1 MSDSVTIQNSDGE
14 TFAEVID
21 IIGVSEVRKAFQQS
35 VKEGSLHKWFK
46 GSKSK
51 DGKPGWVNVV
61 TGGTCASDKPGEGTP
76 KCVSA
81 SKRASMTKAERLS
94 ASRRKKKADPGQQG
108 KSGAAK
114 PTYVSTDKKK
124 MKEELEQVDEVLGMV
139 KKTIQLPGEVAKIP
153 GKVAGSVLP
162 EPLKSAVKV
171 PGKIAAM
178 PTKVVSSV
186 IPGGKKKMKE
196 NYIDEEGYDVAR
208 DQGRVR
214 PSKDKKDATTMPVS
228 DEMKKTQKVNKG
240 ASALELV
247 RKRYGKSVMNTEEI
261 KRDEYGDPIGG
272 PKISKKQLKKN
283 LTSNTPDEQHTTTTS
298 EGYIDLPLLV
308 EIPKNDASFRL
319 GLMFRES
326 LDVDKGMIFIFEE
339 VGQHSFHMKNTRIPL
354 DIAFV
359 KENGTIESIKELTPY
374 SSLPVYSDGEV
385 LFAIEANRG
394 WFTENNVEV
403 GDEIVLAEG
412 DKKGKG
418 SGTKD
423 ACYHKVKSRYS
434 VWPSAYASGALVK
447 CRKVGAANWGNKS
460 ESVEMK
466 NYLDKKAKMLTKKRD
481 AQSDAAKNNPH
492 FDSTQPSPSGR
503 NKYEEVELDEK
514 CWKGYKKKGMKTMF
528 GKRYPNCVKAEDL
541 SNWRTELELSERVG
555 GAGTLV
561 RQGVKVGGKK
571 GGQAVQKGT
580 TAATAAG
587 KAQVAKA
594 QQGNKSK
601 MVGSGKFEKAGA
613 FVGGALGGAA
623 GVAIP
628 DGPAMVAGELAG
640 GYAGSKI
647 GGKIG
652 RQFDKIGAKKPMKEE
667 NIDEKLRFKTKDEF
681 VDGIKSIPG
690 NLNKFKEKIFPD
702 RGNSNEPS
710 VRDGSRTPETGF
722 KHIPSVNKDGTKD
735 VYGQKGADF
744 VKDKGKKLLSK
755 VSEPAKG
762 IARGVVKGGVI
773 GATALTGAALAKR
786 LMKKSDDKNESFSN
800 WRKDVGYEDKDD
812 SKKLQEDDMKGM
824 SVKSGHK
831 RPTKSGAGMTQKG
844 VEAYRR
850 KNPGSKLKTA
860 VTTKPSKL
868 KKGSKAA
875 NRRKSYCARSAGQM
889 KKFPKAAKDPD
900 SRLRQARRRW
910 NC

>member
-76 KCVSA
+76 KCVSS

-139 KKTIQLPGEVAKIP
+139 KKTIQLPGEIAKTP
-153 GKVAGSVLP
+153 GKIAGSVLP

-171 PGKIAAM
+171 PGKIAAI

-196 NYIDEEGYDVAR
+196 DYFDEEGYDVAR

-214 PSKDKKDATTMPVS
+214 PSKDKKDATTMPPS
-228 DEMKKTQKVNKG
+228 KEMRKTQKVNKG

-247 RKRYGKSVMNTEEI
+247 RKRYGKSVMNTEEM

-326 LDVDKGMIFIFEE
+326 LDIDKGMIFIFEE

-359 KENGTIESIKELTPY
+359 KEDGTIESIKELTPY
-374 SSLPVYSDGEV
+374 SSLPVYSDGQV

-412 DKKGKG
+412 KDKKGKG

-528 GKRYPNCVKAEDL
+528 GKRYPNCVKAE
-541 SNWRTELELSERVG
+541 E
-555 GAGTLV
+555 
-561 RQGVKVGGKK
+561 
-571 GGQAVQKGT
+571 
-580 TAATAAG
+580 
-587 KAQVAKA
+587 
-594 QQGNKSK
+594 
-601 MVGSGKFEKAGA
+601 
-613 FVGGALGGAA
+613 
-623 GVAIP
+623 
-628 DGPAMVAGELAG
+628 
-640 GYAGSKI
+640 
-647 GGKIG
+647 
-652 RQFDKIGAKKPMKEE
+652 
-667 NIDEKLRFKTKDEF
+667 
-681 VDGIKSIPG
+681 
-690 NLNKFKEKIFPD
+690 
-702 RGNSNEPS
+702 
-710 VRDGSRTPETGF
+710 
-722 KHIPSVNKDGTKD
+722 
-735 VYGQKGADF
+735 
-744 VKDKGKKLLSK
+744 
-755 VSEPAKG
+755 
-762 IARGVVKGGVI
+762 
-773 GATALTGAALAKR
+773 
-786 LMKKSDDKNESFSN
+786 FSN
-800 WRKDVGYEDKDD
+800 WRDEISYEGKDD
-812 SKKLQEDDMKGM
+812 SKKIEEAKSPAWQRKAGKSESGGLNKKG
-824 SVKSGHK
+824 
-831 RPTKSGAGMTQKG
+831 
-844 VEAYRR
+844 EASYRAA
-850 KNPGSKLKTA
+850 NPGSKLKTA

-875 NRRKSYCARSAGQM
+875 NRRKSFCSRMKGM
-889 KKFPKAAKDPD
+889 KKKLTSAKTARDPD
-900 SRLRQARRRW
+900 SRINKSLRKW

>member
-1 MSDSVTIQNSDGE
+1 MSNSVTIEDSNGE
-14 TFAEVID
+14 TFAEFID
-21 IIGVSEVRKAFQQS
+21 VIGVSEVKKAFQQS

-76 KCVSA
+76 KCVSS
-81 SKRASMTKAERLS
+81 SKRASMSKSERLS

-124 MKEELEQVDEVLGMV
+124 
-139 KKTIQLPGEVAKIP
+139 
-153 GKVAGSVLP
+153 
-162 EPLKSAVKV
+162 
-171 PGKIAAM
+171 
-178 PTKVVSSV
+178 
-186 IPGGKKKMKE
+186 KMNE
-196 NYIDEEGYDVAR
+196 DV
-208 DQGRVR
+208 
-214 PSKDKKDATTMPVS
+214 
-228 DEMKKTQKVNKG
+228 
-240 ASALELV
+240 
-247 RKRYGKSVMNTEEI
+247 

-298 EGYIDLPLLV
+298 EGYIDLPLEV
-308 EIPKNDASFRL
+308 EIPNTDARFRL

-326 LDVDKGMIFIFEE
+326 LDVNKGMLFIFEG

-354 DIAFV
+354 DIAFI
-359 KENGTIESIKELTPY
+359 KEDGTIESIKELKPY

-403 GDEIVLAEG
+403 GDEIVLGEAK

-418 SGTKD
+418 SGSKD

-528 GKRYPNCVKAEDL
+528 GKRYPNCVKAE
-541 SNWRTELELSERVG
+541 E
-555 GAGTLV
+555 
-561 RQGVKVGGKK
+561 
-571 GGQAVQKGT
+571 
-580 TAATAAG
+580 
-587 KAQVAKA
+587 
-594 QQGNKSK
+594 
-601 MVGSGKFEKAGA
+601 
-613 FVGGALGGAA
+613 
-623 GVAIP
+623 
-628 DGPAMVAGELAG
+628 
-640 GYAGSKI
+640 
-647 GGKIG
+647 
-652 RQFDKIGAKKPMKEE
+652 
-667 NIDEKLRFKTKDEF
+667 
-681 VDGIKSIPG
+681 
-690 NLNKFKEKIFPD
+690 
-702 RGNSNEPS
+702 
-710 VRDGSRTPETGF
+710 
-722 KHIPSVNKDGTKD
+722 
-735 VYGQKGADF
+735 
-744 VKDKGKKLLSK
+744 
-755 VSEPAKG
+755 
-762 IARGVVKGGVI
+762 
-773 GATALTGAALAKR
+773 
-786 LMKKSDDKNESFSN
+786 FSN
-800 WRKDVGYEDKDD
+800 WRDEISYEGKDD
-812 SKKLQEDDMKGM
+812 SKKIEEA
-824 SVKSGHK
+824 KSPAWQRKAG
-831 RPTKSGAGMTQKG
+831 KSESGGLNKKG
-844 VEAYRR
+844 VASYRAA
-850 KNPGSKLKTA
+850 NPGSKLKTA

-875 NRRKSYCARSAGQM
+875 NRRKSFCSRMKGM
-889 KKFPKAAKDPD
+889 KKKLTSAKTARDPD
-900 SRLRQARRRW
+900 SRINKSLRKW

>member
-1 MSDSVTIQNSDGE
+1 MSDSVTIEDSKGE

-21 IIGVSEVRKAFQQS
+21 VVGVSEVKKAFQQS

-76 KCVSA
+76 KCVSS

-94 ASRRKKKADPGQQG
+94 AARRKKKADPNQQA

-114 PTYVSTDKKK
+114 PTYVSTDKPKKK
-124 MKEELEQVDEVLGMV
+124 MKEELEQVNEVMGVV
-139 KKTIQLPGEVAKIP
+139 KKAVKLPGKITKLP
-153 GKVAGSVLP
+153 GQMAASVLP
-162 EPLKSAVKV
+162 EPLKTGVKL
-171 PGKIAAM
+171 PGKIASL
-178 PTKVVSSV
+178 PTDTVANL

-196 NYIDEEGYDVAR
+196 EV
-208 DQGRVR
+208 
-214 PSKDKKDATTMPVS
+214 
-228 DEMKKTQKVNKG
+228 
-240 ASALELV
+240 
-247 RKRYGKSVMNTEEI
+247 

-272 PKISKKQLKKN
+272 PKISKKQMKKN

-298 EGYIDLPLLV
+298 EGYIDLPLHV
-308 EIPKNDASFRL
+308 EIPKSDGDFRL

-326 LDVDKGMIFIFEE
+326 LDIDKGMLFIFEE

-359 KENGTIESIKELTPY
+359 KEDGTIESIKQLKPY
-374 SSLPVYSDGEV
+374 SSLPVYSDGKV

-403 GDEIVLAEG
+403 GDEIVLSEVK

-466 NYLDKKAKMLTKKRD
+466 NYLDKKAKKLEKQRSSQPD
-481 AQSDAAKNNPH
+481 RYKNNPA
-492 FDSTQPSPSGR
+492 FDSTSPNSKDPAVARSRAEEYIPEEGYDIARDRGMVRPSKDKKDATSYPPSEEMKKLQKV
-503 NKYEEVELDEK
+503 NKGPSALDRVKKKYKGQIMDVKKEEVELDEK
-514 CWKGYKKKGMKTMF
+514 CWKGYEKKGMKTMF
-528 GKRYPNCVKAEDL
+528 GKRYPNCVKKEGYSD
-541 SNWRTELELSERVG
+541 WRDELELSEKVG

-571 GGQAVQKGT
+571 GGRAVQKGQDM
-580 TAATAAG
+580 AVKAG
-587 KAQVAKA
+587 QGAKETAKA
-594 QQGNKSK
+594 GNKSK

-613 FVGGALGGAA
+613 
-623 GVAIP
+623 
-628 DGPAMVAGELAG
+628 LAG
-640 GYAGSKI
+640 GVAGGLAGGVVDGPLPIGDIVGGIAGAKV
-647 GGKIG
+647 GGKLG
-652 RQFDKIGAKKPMKEE
+652 RQIDKIGAKKPMKEE
-667 NIDEKLRFKTKDEF
+667 NIDELKVFGKPIVGKKGEAWIYNDPKGRREVLQQTGKD
-681 VDGIKSIPG
+681 PG
-690 NLNKFKEKIFPD
+690 VLNKPMVKKELIDPI
-702 RGNSNEPS
+702 
-710 VRDGSRTPETGF
+710 SRT
-722 KHIPSVNKDGTKD
+722 
-735 VYGQKGADF
+735 A
-744 VKDKGKKLLSK
+744 VK
-755 VSEPAKG
+755 A
-762 IARGVVKGGVI
+762 GVI

-786 LMKKSDDKNESFSN
+786 LMKKSDKKESFSN
-800 WRKDVGYEDKDD
+800 WREEVGYEGKDD
-812 SKKLQEDDMKGM
+812 SKKIEEG
-824 SVKSGHK
+824 KSPAWQRKEG
-831 RPTKSGAGMTQKG
+831 KSESGGLNKKG
-844 VEAYRR
+844 VASYRAA
-850 KNPGSKLKTA
+850 NPGSKLKTA

-875 NRRKSYCARSAGQM
+875 NRRKSFCKRMTGM
-889 KKFPKAAKDPD
+889 KKKLTSAKTARDPD
-900 SRLRQARRRW
+900 SRINKALRKW

>member
-76 KCVSA
+76 KCVSS

-139 KKTIQLPGEVAKIP
+139 KKTIQLPGEIAKTP
-153 GKVAGSVLP
+153 GKIAGSVLP

-171 PGKIAAM
+171 PGKIASI

-214 PSKDKKDATTMPVS
+214 PSKDKKDATTMPPS
-228 DEMKKTQKVNKG
+228 KEMRKTQKVNKG

-247 RKRYGKSVMNTEEI
+247 RKRYGKSVMNTEEM

-326 LDVDKGMIFIFEE
+326 LDIDKGMIFIFEE

-374 SSLPVYSDGEV
+374 SSLPVYSDGQV

-571 GGQAVQKGT
+571 GGRAVQKGQDMAVKAGQGAKE
-580 TAATAAG
+580 TA
-587 KAQVAKA
+587 KM
-594 QQGNKSK
+594 GNKSK

-613 FVGGALGGAA
+613 VVGGVAGGLA
-623 GVAIP
+623 GAVV
-628 DGPAMVAGELAG
+628 DGPLPVGDIVGGIAGA
-640 GYAGSKI
+640 KV
-647 GGKIG
+647 GGKLG
-652 RQFDKIGAKKPMKEE
+652 RQIDKIGAKKPMKEGITPNLE
-667 NIDEKLRFKTKDEF
+667 GKGLDTKVNIGKNELKKNYGKQFQFQLPGPLKNLQIDLPGSHSQTKI
-681 VDGIKSIPG
+681 DGQNYAGTSTKVGLSPTG
-690 NLNKFKEKIFPD
+690 KETAKAIG
-702 RGNSNEPS
+702 RG
-710 VRDGSRTPETGF
+710 
-722 KHIPSVNKDGTKD
+722 
-735 VYGQKGADF
+735 A
-744 VKDKGKKLLSK
+744 
-755 VSEPAKG
+755 
-762 IARGVVKGGVI
+762 VKGGVI

-800 WRKDVGYEDKDD
+800 WREDVGYEDKDD

>member
-76 KCVSA
+76 KCVSS

-139 KKTIQLPGEVAKIP
+139 KKTIQLPGEIAKTP
-153 GKVAGSVLP
+153 GKIAGSVLP

-171 PGKIAAM
+171 PGKIASI

-214 PSKDKKDATTMPVS
+214 PSKDKKDATTMPPS
-228 DEMKKTQKVNKG
+228 KEMRKTQKVNKG

-247 RKRYGKSVMNTEEI
+247 RKRYGKSVMNTEEM

-308 EIPKNDASFRL
+308 EIPKSDALFRL

-326 LDVDKGMIFIFEE
+326 LDIDKGMLFIFEE
-339 VGQHSFHMKNTRIPL
+339 VGHHSFHMKNTRIPL

-359 KENGTIESIKELTPY
+359 KEDGIIESIKELKPY

-403 GDEIVLAEG
+403 GDEIVLGEAK

-423 ACYHKVKSRYS
+423 ACYHKVKSRS
-434 VWPSAYASGALVK
+434 VSYTH
-447 CRKVGAANWGNKS
+447 
-460 ESVEMK
+460 
-466 NYLDKKAKMLTKKRD
+466 LTLPTNR
-481 AQSDAAKNNPH
+481 
-492 FDSTQPSPSGR
+492 
-503 NKYEEVELDEK
+503 EV
-514 CWKGYKKKGMKTMF
+514 
-528 GKRYPNCVKAEDL
+528 
-541 SNWRTELELSERVG
+541 
-555 GAGTLV
+555 
-561 RQGVKVGGKK
+561 
-571 GGQAVQKGT
+571 
-580 TAATAAG
+580 
-587 KAQVAKA
+587 
-594 QQGNKSK
+594 
-601 MVGSGKFEKAGA
+601 
-613 FVGGALGGAA
+613 
-623 GVAIP
+623 
-628 DGPAMVAGELAG
+628 
-640 GYAGSKI
+640 
-647 GGKIG
+647 
-652 RQFDKIGAKKPMKEE
+652 
-667 NIDEKLRFKTKDEF
+667 
-681 VDGIKSIPG
+681 
-690 NLNKFKEKIFPD
+690 
-702 RGNSNEPS
+702 
-710 VRDGSRTPETGF
+710 
-722 KHIPSVNKDGTKD
+722 
-735 VYGQKGADF
+735 
-744 VKDKGKKLLSK
+744 
-755 VSEPAKG
+755 
-762 IARGVVKGGVI
+762 
-773 GATALTGAALAKR
+773 
-786 LMKKSDDKNESFSN
+786 
-800 WRKDVGYEDKDD
+800 
-812 SKKLQEDDMKGM
+812 
-824 SVKSGHK
+824 
-831 RPTKSGAGMTQKG
+831 
-844 VEAYRR
+844 
-850 KNPGSKLKTA
+850 
-860 VTTKPSKL
+860 
-868 KKGSKAA
+868 
-875 NRRKSYCARSAGQM
+875 
-889 KKFPKAAKDPD
+889 
-900 SRLRQARRRW
+900 
-910 NC
+910 